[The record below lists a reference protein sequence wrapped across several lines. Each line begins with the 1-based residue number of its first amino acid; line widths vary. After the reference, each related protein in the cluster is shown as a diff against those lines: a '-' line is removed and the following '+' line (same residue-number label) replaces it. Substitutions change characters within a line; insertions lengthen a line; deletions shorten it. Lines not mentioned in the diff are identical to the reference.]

1 MKRIRKNTQLSLIN
15 IKGAGRPALH
25 DKGIRHCERERIN
38 KPTSLHLTIKVR
50 DNKADIKNKSLL
62 KALHHAIKRAR
73 LKNLKV
79 LHYSLEYNHIHLL
92 VEASSN
98 GIIHQGMQALGISLA
113 KKINA
118 IKRLK
123 GTVYKHRYHLR
134 KLTSLREL
142 KNVLY
147 YIFNNGIHHS
157 RTSSMLD
164 PYNSLPAFVHLQ
176 SLYGPVAKKIEADI
190 ERSWFLK
197 RLRDE
202 LFKVLDP
209 GSLHF
214 NGLAYIR

>member
-1 MKRIRKNTQLSLIN
+1 MKMIRKHTQLSLIN

-25 DKGIRHCERERIN
+25 DKGIRHCERERIH

-73 LKNLKV
+73 LKNIKV

-98 GIIHQGMQALGISLA
+98 ANLHQGMQALGISLA

-134 KLTSLREL
+134 KLSSPREL
-142 KNVLY
+142 KNVLH

-157 RTSSMLD
+157 RTSSILD
-164 PYNSLPAFVHLQ
+164 PYNSLPAFNNLK
-176 SLYGPVAKKIEADI
+176 SLYGPIAKKIEANI
-190 ERSWFLK
+190 ENSLFLSK
-197 RLRDE
+197 LRKE
-202 LFKVLDP
+202 LSEVLDP
-209 GSLHF
+209 GRLHF
-214 NGLAYIR
+214 EGLNFIR